1 MLPNID
7 HGGVCCHDIYVKA
20 RLEGILLQN
29 ILDNVAAAEIVTMTT
44 VKVMDGQTLDSTT
57 HERCRFK
64 NGHLNYCCTL
74 IKTENLQT
82 YQNKKLK
89 VTIKFKLYPKVLD
102 LPLNSD
108 WDDETQAVVI
118 IIN

>member
-7 HGGVCCHDIYVKA
+7 HDGVCYHDIYVKVT
-20 RLEGILLQN
+20 LKGNLLQN
-29 ILDNVAAAEIVTMTT
+29 ILDNVAAAEMVTMTT
-44 VKVMDGQTLDSTT
+44 VKVMDGQILDSTT
-57 HERCRFK
+57 HERRRFK

-89 VTIKFKLYPKVLD
+89 VTIKFKIYPKDID
-102 LPLNSD
+102 LPLNLD
-108 WDDETQAVVI
+108 WDDENQAVVI
-118 IIN
+118 N

>member
-7 HGGVCCHDIYVKA
+7 HDGVCCHDIYIKVTLK
-20 RLEGILLQN
+20 GKLLQN
-29 ILDNVAAAEIVTMTT
+29 ILDNVAAAEIVTMTM

-57 HERCRFK
+57 HERRRFK
-64 NGHLNYCCTL
+64 NAHLNYCCTL

-89 VTIKFKLYPKVLD
+89 VTIKFKLYPKD
-102 LPLNSD
+102 IEFPLNLV
-108 WDDETQAVVI
+108 WDDETQAWL
-118 IIN
+118 IN